1 MMGED
6 RKDLRGTLG
15 GVLFIV
21 VGAVCWWDVSD
32 VPSPQAV
39 VFPRAV
45 IGLMVAFSAILIV
58 RNLLGFATSEYTPQ
72 SGSMLRRVALLVAMV
87 AGTFAMNWIGFTIAA
102 LLVYLALMALAMY
115 ERWTP
120 TRCLVYPLAG
130 VVLVLGFHFIFKG
143 LFQVPLPEPRWFTLP
158 F

>member
-1 MMGED
+1 MADKD

-32 VPSPQAV
+32 MPSAQAV
-39 VFPRAV
+39 VFPRTV
-45 IGLMVAFSAILIV
+45 IGLMVACSAVLIV
-58 RNLLGFATSEYTPQ
+58 RNMLGFSTGEYAPQ
-72 SGSMLRRVALLVAMV
+72 SGSAVRRVGLLVAMI
-87 AGTFAMNWIGFTIAA
+87 AGTLAMPWIGFTIAA

-115 ERWTP
+115 ESWTP
-120 TRCLVYPLAG
+120 LRCVVYPLAG